1 MRSVLNWGPAIK
13 RIALSTNWTRPA
25 FLYCKLN
32 GTEQAIR
39 STLGYYMTG
48 KMAAR
53 SFTLCL
59 LLFVIGL
66 KITREM
72 QTASGMTNTVLS
84 SACTNAL
91 WVLPRCLGDL
101 LLLFFFWMIKIGFK
115 IKRKVLK
122 HLKICWN
129 IYDLTTYPEVD
140 SIFSSV
146 VIISVHSSS
155 CKEMKGWINGPLT
168 W

>member
-1 MRSVLNWGPAIK
+1 MIELNQVTEFENHLRDRLIRTPSITSSRADYVKTVRPFRTKMRSVLNWGPAIK

-39 STLGYYMTG
+39 STVGYYMTG

-72 QTASGMTNTVLS
+72 QTASGMTNTALS

-91 WVLPRCLGDL
+91 WVLPRCLDD
-101 LLLFFFWMIKIGFK
+101 LLLFFEWWK
-115 IKRKVLK
+115 
-122 HLKICWN
+122 
-129 IYDLTTYPEVD
+129 
-140 SIFSSV
+140 
-146 VIISVHSSS
+146 
-155 CKEMKGWINGPLT
+155 
-168 W
+168 